1 MLYILDYGA
10 GSEFTMPSSYTDLE
24 SLTDSDCHL
33 SPADVR
39 SLANSIRKLGYDFKW
54 VESPDDISKA
64 SVSSS

>member
-24 SLTDSDCHL
+24 SLTDQPCP
-33 SPADVR
+33 SPSADVR

-54 VESPDDISKA
+54 VESPEDISKA
-64 SVSSS
+64 SVSS